1 VLTAGS
7 VNAGLIGLAI
17 SYALSVTGLLNW
29 IVRGSTETETYL
41 ASVERQQ
48 AYAELPVERAAV
60 VESNRPAA
68 DWPQRG
74 ALAFRD
80 VAARYRPELEPVLR
94 GVSFEVAGGER
105 VGICGRTGS
114 GKSSLMLA
122 LFRILELERGSVEID
137 GVDIADLG
145 LDDLRSRLAIMCVRA
160 CVELAVT
167 PARPPARPA
176 PLLPR
181 AHHLTP
187 PLPPST
193 HLLSPPPRA
202 PPARKTPCS
211 LPGRSATT

>member
-1 VLTAGS
+1 MGVVALVSVLTAGS

-17 SYALSVTGLLNW
+17 SYALNVTGLLNW
-29 IVRGSTETETYL
+29 LVRGSTETETYL

-74 ALAFRD
+74 AIAFRD

-114 GKSSLMLA
+114 GKSSLMLT
-122 LFRILELERGSVEID
+122 LFRIIELERGAITLD
-137 GVDIADLG
+137 GVDIAGVG
-145 LDDLRSRLAIMCVRA
+145 LDDLRSRLAIMCVRVRSKSSA
-160 CVELAVT
+160 LAT
-167 PARPPARPA
+167 
-176 PLLPR
+176 
-181 AHHLTP
+181 
-187 PLPPST
+187 
-193 HLLSPPPRA
+193 
-202 PPARKTPCS
+202 CS
-211 LPGRSATT
+211 LRLLLLLLRLRS